1 MMTKVRVTVCA
12 KRLIFFTHPKMIGDD
27 WSAAQGTQKVTLPSV

>member
-1 MMTKVRVTVCA
+1 MFD
-12 KRLIFFTHPKMIGDD
+12 FFTHPKMIGDD